1 MFRNWP
7 RSAIGLASRSTKDC
21 RPRSNGTGR
30 TSAWRRQ
37 RKPVVAEM
45 ASFPAK
51 IARAAGSGASI
62 PVECCQVCGHAPLT
76 KVRSLGYMPPVNQMV
91 AIGEVPRQQPSFP
104 TDLFHCTSCDLV
116 QLGLAVDPVIIFPP
130 EYPYTS
136 GTTKLLRD
144 NFAELYA
151 EASAMLR
158 LGAEDLVIDI
168 GSNDGTL
175 LSNFKQGGHRVLGIE
190 PTEVGK
196 IAASRGIPTLTRYFT
211 PAVAAEVRREHGPA
225 RVVTAANCF
234 AHIED
239 VHAIVEGIIDLLG
252 PDGVFVSESHYLIG
266 LLDRLQYDTIYHEHL
281 RYYSVSSLAHLL
293 RMHGLEVFHAR
304 PIPSH
309 GGSIRVYAA
318 RPGVMPVEVSV
329 AQMRAGEPRG
339 EAMRARLETFRRE
352 VMLSKLRLLA
362 MIPDLKEGGASIC
375 GISAPSR
382 ASTLVNYVGLDD
394 ALIDYVC
401 EIAGSLKIG
410 KCLPGTGIPVV
421 EESRLFS
428 DQPDCA
434 IIFSWHIADEL
445 APKLRAKG
453 YRGKLVTPLPVPREL

>member
-1 MFRNWP
+1 MFP
-7 RSAIGLASRSTKDC
+7 TK
-21 RPRSNGTGR
+21 
-30 TSAWRRQ
+30 
-37 RKPVVAEM
+37 V
-45 ASFPAK
+45 
-51 IARAAGSGASI
+51 ARAAGTGASV
-62 PVECCQVCGHAPLT
+62 PVECCQVCGHAPLET
-76 KVRSLGYMPPVNQMV
+76 VLSLGYMPPVNQMV
-91 AIGEVPRQQPSFP
+91 PIGQVPRQQPWFP
-104 TDLFHCTSCDLV
+104 TDLLYCGKCELV

-136 GTTKLLRD
+136 GTTRLLRD
-144 NFAELYA
+144 NFADLCA
-151 EASAMLR
+151 ESGAMLK
-158 LGAEDLVIDI
+158 LTAQDLVIDI

-175 LSNFKQGGHRVLGIE
+175 ISNFQKAGYRVLGIE

-196 IAASRGIPTLTRYFT
+196 IAAGRGIPTLTRYFT
-211 PAVAAEVRREHGPA
+211 PAVAAEVKREHGPA

-239 VHAIVEGIIDLLG
+239 VHSIVEGIIDLLA
-252 PDGVFVSESHYLIG
+252 PNGVFVSESHYLIG
-266 LLDRLQYDTIYHEHL
+266 LLDTFQYDTVYHEHL
-281 RYYSVSSLAHLL
+281 RYYSLASLAHLL
-293 RMHGLEVFHAR
+293 GMHGLEVFHAR

-318 RPGVMPVEVSV
+318 RRGVMPIQASV
-329 AQMRAGEPRG
+329 ARMLAAEPRG
-339 EAMRARLETFRRE
+339 DAMRARLKAFRND
-352 VMLSKLRLLA
+352 VLLSKLRLMSL
-362 MIPDLKEGGASIC
+362 IRDYKEKGMRIC

-382 ASTLVNYVGLDD
+382 ASTLFNYVGLDD
-394 ALIDYVC
+394 GIIDYVC

-410 KCLPGTGIPVV
+410 KYMPGTSIPVV

-428 DQPDCA
+428 DQPEVA

>member
-1 MFRNWP
+1 M
-7 RSAIGLASRSTKDC
+7 SRSLKEIAL
-21 RPRSNGTGR
+21 RPG
-30 TSAWRRQ
+30 
-37 RKPVVAEM
+37 KV
-45 ASFPAK
+45 
-51 IARAAGSGASI
+51 ARAAGSGASV
-62 PVECCQVCGHAPLT
+62 PVECCQVCGHAPLS
-76 KVRSLGYMPPVNQMV
+76 KVLSLGYMPPVNQMV
-91 AIGEVPRQQPSFP
+91 AVGEVPRQQPWFP
-104 TDLFHCTSCDLV
+104 TDLMHCAECELV

-144 NFAELYA
+144 NFAELYC
-151 EASAMLR
+151 EASAMLK
-158 LGAEDLVIDI
+158 LAAQDLVIDI

-175 LSNFKQGGHRVLGIE
+175 LSNFKKHRILGIE

-196 IAASRGIPTLTRYFT
+196 IADGRGVPTLMRYFV
-211 PAVAAEVRREHGPA
+211 PAVAAEVKHEHGPA

-239 VHAIVEGIIDLLG
+239 VHSIVQGILDLLA
-252 PDGVFVSESHYLIG
+252 PDGVFISESHYLIG
-266 LLDRLQYDTIYHEHL
+266 LLDRLQYDTVYHEHL
-281 RYYSVSSLAHLL
+281 RYYSLTSLANLL
-293 RMHGLEVFHAR
+293 SMHGLEVFHAR
-304 PIPSH
+304 AIPTH

-318 RPGVMPVEVSV
+318 RQGAWPVDESV
-329 AQMRAGEPRG
+329 AKMLAAEPRG
-339 EAMRARLETFRRE
+339 EAMLARLKRFRND

-362 MIPDLKEGGASIC
+362 MIRELKEQGARIC

-382 ASTLVNYVGLDD
+382 ASTLVNYLGLDE
-394 ALIDYVC
+394 AIIDYIC

-410 KCLPGTGIPVV
+410 KCMPGTSIPVV

-434 IIFSWHIADEL
+434 VIFSWHIADEL

>member
-1 MFRNWP
+1 V
-7 RSAIGLASRSTKDC
+7 L
-21 RPRSNGTGR
+21 
-30 TSAWRRQ
+30 
-37 RKPVVAEM
+37 
-45 ASFPAK
+45 
-51 IARAAGSGASI
+51 
-62 PVECCQVCGHAPLT
+62 
-76 KVRSLGYMPPVNQMV
+76 SLGYMPPVNQMV
-91 AIGEVPRQQPSFP
+91 SVGEAPRQQPWFP
-104 TDLFHCTSCDLV
+104 TDLLYCPHCELT

-144 NFAELYA
+144 NFADLYR
-151 EASAMLR
+151 EASEMLK
-158 LGAEDLVIDI
+158 LAASDLVIDI

-175 LSNFKQGGHRVLGIE
+175 LANFKNGGHRMLGIE

-196 IAASRGIPTLTRYFT
+196 IAVRRGIPTLTGYFT
-211 PAVAAEVRREHGPA
+211 PALAAQVKREHGPA

-239 VHAIVEGIIDLLG
+239 IHSIVEGILDLLAR
-252 PDGVFVSESHYLIG
+252 DGVFISESHYLIS
-266 LLDRLQYDTIYHEHL
+266 LIDRLQYDTVYHEHL
-281 RYYSVSSLAHLL
+281 RYYSLNSLAHLL
-293 RMHGLEVFHAR
+293 QMHGLEVFHAR

-318 RPGVMPVEVSV
+318 RSGVQPVNESV
-329 AQMRAGEPRG
+329 AKMRAVEPHGAAMVTRLKAFA
-339 EAMRARLETFRRE
+339 EA

-362 MIPDLKEGGASIC
+362 MIRDLKEGGARIC

-382 ASTLVNYVGLDD
+382 ASTLVNYVGLDE
-394 ALIDYVC
+394 AIIDYVC

-410 KCLPGTGIPVV
+410 KYMPGTSIPVV
-421 EESRLFS
+421 EESRLFA

-434 IIFSWHIADEL
+434 IIISWHIADEL
-445 APKLRAKG
+445 APKLRANG